1 MWANNL
7 RILGVVL
14 GTLALYTLIANKIP
28 QVQSEVPQALTLGA
42 NVTPEQLVSAG
53 DQLYHGA
60 GGCTACHG
68 LGTRAPN
75 LLTDEKG
82 QGPIGA
88 RCGKREA
95 GKDCKAYL
103 HESLESPRAYVVAG
117 YEPIMPEMGRILS
130 PQQLWALVAFLESN
144 GGTVDVSASDIPAAS
159 GPAASRANSGAAG
172 APTAA
177 GIASGS
183 TTSTPSTSS
192 TPSAGI
198 AGGSTDP
205 MTIIRGAGC
214 TGCHKINGEGGA
226 IGPDLTHVGS
236 RLSANLIRE
245 SILLPDAKVAKGF
258 EKFKG
263 IMPKT
268 FGNQLTAAQFEALVQ
283 FLSGHK

>member
-28 QVQSEVPQALTLGA
+28 QVQSEVPHALTLGA
-42 NVTPEQLVSAG
+42 NVTPEQLTTAG

-103 HESLESPRAYVVAG
+103 YESLTSPRAYVVTG

-130 PQQLWALVAFLESN
+130 PQQIWALVAFLESN
-144 GGTVDVSASDIPAAS
+144 GGTVDVTASDIPAAS
-159 GPAASRANSGAAG
+159 AAGGSGAPG
-172 APTAA
+172 AATA
-177 GIASGS
+177 
-183 TTSTPSTSS
+183 
-192 TPSAGI
+192 AGI

-205 MTIIRGAGC
+205 MTMVRGAGC

-245 SILLPDAKVAKGF
+245 SILLPDAKTAKGY

-263 IMPKT
+263 VMPKT
-268 FGNQLTAAQFEALVQ
+268 FGHQFTAEQLEALVQ
-283 FLSGHK
+283 FLAGHK

>member
-1 MWANNL
+1 MWATNL

-14 GTLALYTLIANKIP
+14 GTLALYTLIENKIP
-28 QVQSEVPQALTLGA
+28 QVQSEVPHALSLGA
-42 NVTPEQLVSAG
+42 NVTPEQLATAG

-95 GKDCKAYL
+95 GKDCKAYIY
-103 HESLESPRAYVVAG
+103 ESLTSPKAYVVQG

-130 PQQLWALVAFLESN
+130 PQQIWALVAFLESN

-159 GPAASRANSGAAG
+159 APATSGTPPASSGV
-172 APTAA
+172 
-177 GIASGS
+177 GIANGS
-183 TTSTPSTSS
+183 TNP
-192 TPSAGI
+192 I
-198 AGGSTDP
+198 
-205 MTIIRGAGC
+205 TIIRGAGC
-214 TGCHKINGEGGA
+214 TGCHTVNGEGGK

-236 RLSANLIRE
+236 RLSTNLIRE
-245 SILLPDAKVAKGF
+245 SILLPDAKTAKGY

-263 IMPKT
+263 VMPKT
-268 FGNQLTAAQFEALVQ
+268 FGHLLTGEQLEALVQ
-283 FLSGHK
+283 FLASHR

>member
-1 MWANNL
+1 MWAINL
-7 RILGVVL
+7 RIIGVVL

-28 QVQSEVPQALTLGA
+28 QVQSEVPHALTLGA
-42 NVTPEQLVSAG
+42 NVTPEQLTNAG

-95 GKDCKAYL
+95 GKDCKAYIY
-103 HESLESPRAYVVAG
+103 ESLTSPKAYVVQG

-130 PQQLWALVAFLESN
+130 PQQIWALVAFLESN
-144 GGTVDVSASDIPAAS
+144 GGSVDVTASDIPA
-159 GPAASRANSGAAG
+159 
-172 APTAA
+172 
-177 GIASGS
+177 S
-183 TTSTPSTSS
+183 TTSATSTSS

-198 AGGSTDP
+198 AGGSTEP
-205 MTIIRGAGC
+205 MAMIRGAGC

-226 IGPDLTHVGS
+226 IGRRDGVGHPSLDDLGNFDILDTLRRHSRRFHRAHGHDPRRRLH
-236 RLSANLIRE
+236 RLSQDQRRRRRHRA
-245 SILLPDAKVAKGF
+245 
-258 EKFKG
+258 
-263 IMPKT
+263 
-268 FGNQLTAAQFEALVQ
+268 
-283 FLSGHK
+283 

>member
-1 MWANNL
+1 MWATNL
-7 RILGVVL
+7 RIIGVVL

-28 QVQSEVPQALTLGA
+28 QVQSDVPRALNLGA
-42 NVTPEQLVSAG
+42 NVTAEQLVSAG

-88 RCGKREA
+88 RCGKRET
-95 GKDCKAYL
+95 GKNCKAYL
-103 HESLESPRAYVVAG
+103 YESLTSPRAFVVTG

-130 PQQLWALVAFLESN
+130 PQQIWALVAFLESN
-144 GGTVDVSASDIPAAS
+144 GGTVDVTASDIPAAS
-159 GPAASRANSGAAG
+159 AAPGANSGAAG

-177 GIASGS
+177 GIANGS
-183 TTSTPSTSS
+183 TE
-192 TPSAGI
+192 AM
-198 AGGSTDP
+198 A
-205 MTIIRGAGC
+205 IIRGAGC

-245 SILLPDAKVAKGF
+245 SILLPDAKTAKGY

-263 IMPKT
+263 VMPKA
-268 FGNQLTAAQFEALVQ
+268 FGNQLTAAQLESLVE

>member
-1 MWANNL
+1 MWGINL

-28 QVQSEVPQALTLGA
+28 QVQSEVPRALTLGS

-82 QGPIGA
+82 QGPIGT
-88 RCGKREA
+88 RCGKREP
-95 GKDCKAYL
+95 GKDCKAYVY
-103 HESLESPRAYVVAG
+103 ESLTSPRAFVVPG

-130 PQQLWALVAFLESN
+130 PQQIWALVAFLESQ
-144 GGTVDVSASDIPAAS
+144 GGTVDVSGSDIPPAS
-159 GPAASRANSGAAG
+159 GPGAAAAPAGGG
-172 APTAA
+172 A
-177 GIASGS
+177 GKIAN
-183 TTSTPSTSS
+183 
-192 TPSAGI
+192 
-198 AGGSTDP
+198 GSTDP

-214 TGCHKINGEGGA
+214 TGCHKVGTEGGA
-226 IGPDLTHVGS
+226 IGPNLTHVGS
-236 RLSANLIRE
+236 RLSAALIRE
-245 SILLPDAKVAKGF
+245 SILKPDTKIAKGF
-258 EKFKG
+258 EKFAG

-268 FGNQLTAAQFEALVQ
+268 FGDQLTAAQFESLVQ
-283 FLSGHK
+283 FLSSHK

>member
-28 QVQSEVPQALTLGA
+28 QVQSEVPHALTLGA

-88 RCGKREA
+88 RCGKREP

-103 HESLESPRAYVVAG
+103 YESLTNPRAYVVPG
-117 YEPIMPEMGRILS
+117 YEPIMPDMGRILS
-130 PQQLWALVAFLESN
+130 PQQIWALVAFLESN
-144 GGTVDVSASDIPAAS
+144 GGTVDVTGSDIPPS
-159 GPAASRANSGAAG
+159 
-172 APTAA
+172 
-177 GIASGS
+177 S
-183 TTSTPSTSS
+183 TTSTTSTSS

-214 TGCHKINGEGGA
+214 TGCHKIGGEGGA

-245 SILLPDAKVAKGF
+245 SILNPDAKVAKGY

-263 IMPKT
+263 IMPKM
-268 FGNQLTAAQFEALVQ
+268 FGNQLTAAQLEALVQ
-283 FLSGHK
+283 FLASHK

>member
-7 RILGVVL
+7 RIFGVVL

-28 QVQSEVPQALTLGA
+28 QVQSEVPRALSLGA
-42 NVTPEQLVSAG
+42 NVTPEQLVAAG

-82 QGPIGA
+82 QGQIGA
-88 RCGKREA
+88 RCGKRES

-103 HESLESPRAYVVAG
+103 YESLTSPRAYVVQG

-144 GGTVDVSASDIPAAS
+144 GGTVDVTASDIPAS
-159 GPAASRANSGAAG
+159 
-172 APTAA
+172 
-177 GIASGS
+177 S
-183 TTSTPSTSS
+183 TTSTTSTTS
-192 TPSAGI
+192 TASAGI

-214 TGCHKINGEGGA
+214 TGCHKISGEGGA
-226 IGPDLTHVGS
+226 IGPELTHVGS

-245 SILLPDAKVAKGF
+245 SILQPDAKIAKGY

-268 FGNQLTAAQFEALVQ
+268 FGHQLTAEQLEALVQ
-283 FLSGHK
+283 FLAAHK

>member
-1 MWANNL
+1 MWATNL
-7 RILGVVL
+7 RIIGVVL

-28 QVQSEVPQALTLGA
+28 QVQSDVPRALTLGA
-42 NVTPEQLVSAG
+42 NVTPEQLVGAG

-103 HESLESPRAYVVAG
+103 HESLASPRAYVVAG

-130 PQQLWALVAFLESN
+130 PPQLWALVAFLESN
-144 GGTVDVSASDIPAAS
+144 GGTVDVGASDIPS
-159 GPAASRANSGAAG
+159 
-172 APTAA
+172 
-177 GIASGS
+177 S
-183 TTSTPSTSS
+183 TTSTTSTSS

-214 TGCHKINGEGGA
+214 TGCHKITGEGGA
-226 IGPDLTHVGS
+226 IGPELTHVGA

-245 SILLPDAKVAKGF
+245 SILTPDAKIAKGF

-268 FGNQLTAAQFEALVQ
+268 FGNQLTAAQLEALVQ
-283 FLSGHK
+283 FLASHK

>member
-1 MWANNL
+1 MWAINL
-7 RILGVVL
+7 RIIGVVL

-28 QVQSEVPQALTLGA
+28 QVQSEVPRALALGA
-42 NVTPEQLVSAG
+42 NVTPEQLTNAG

-103 HESLESPRAYVVAG
+103 YESLTSPRTYVVTG

-130 PQQLWALVAFLESN
+130 PQQIWALVAFLESN
-144 GGTVDVSASDIPAAS
+144 GGTVDVTASDIP
-159 GPAASRANSGAAG
+159 PAGSS
-172 APTAA
+172 TAA
-177 GIASGS
+177 TTS
-183 TTSTPSTSS
+183 TTSTPSG
-192 TPSAGI
+192 GI
-198 AGGSTDP
+198 AAGSTDP
-205 MTIIRGAGC
+205 MTMIRGAGC
-214 TGCHKINGEGGA
+214 TACHKINGEGGA

-245 SILLPDAKVAKGF
+245 SILLPDAKTAKGY

-263 IMPKT
+263 VMPKT
-268 FGNQLTAAQFEALVQ
+268 FGHQFTAEQLEALVQ
-283 FLSGHK
+283 FLAGHK

>member
-1 MWANNL
+1 MWAINL
-7 RILGVVL
+7 RIFGVVL

-28 QVQSEVPQALTLGA
+28 QVQSEVPRALTLGA
-42 NVTPEQLVSAG
+42 NVTPEQLVAAG

-103 HESLESPRAYVVAG
+103 YESLTNPRAYVVSG

-130 PQQLWALVAFLESN
+130 PQQIWALVAFLESN
-144 GGTVDVSASDIPAAS
+144 GGTVDVTASDIPAAS
-159 GPAASRANSGAAG
+159 GPAASAAPGAGSGA
-172 APTAA
+172 P
-177 GIASGS
+177 
-183 TTSTPSTSS
+183 
-192 TPSAGI
+192 GI

-214 TGCHKINGEGGA
+214 TGCHKVGSEGGA
-226 IGPDLTHVGS
+226 IGPNLTHVGS
-236 RLSANLIRE
+236 RLSAALIRE
-245 SILLPDAKVAKGF
+245 CILKPDTRVAKGY
-258 EKFKG
+258 EKFIG
-263 IMPKT
+263 VMPKM
-268 FGNQLTAAQFEALVQ
+268 FGNQLTGAQLEALVQ
-283 FLSGHK
+283 FLSSQK

>member
-1 MWANNL
+1 MWATNL
-7 RILGVVL
+7 RIIGVVL

-28 QVQSEVPQALTLGA
+28 QVQSEVPRALSLGA

-82 QGPIGA
+82 AGPIGA

-103 HESLESPRAYVVAG
+103 HESLANPRAYVVTG

-144 GGTVDVSASDIPAAS
+144 GGTVDVTASDIPAAS
-159 GPAASRANSGAAG
+159 GPAAPAAPAAGGSGA
-172 APTAA
+172 
-177 GIASGS
+177 
-183 TTSTPSTSS
+183 
-192 TPSAGI
+192 AGI

-214 TGCHKINGEGGA
+214 TGCHKISGEGGA

-245 SILLPDAKVAKGF
+245 SILLPDAKVAKGY

-263 IMPKT
+263 VMPKT
-268 FGNQLTAAQFEALVQ
+268 FGNQLTAAQLEALVQ
-283 FLSGHK
+283 FLASHK

>member
-1 MWANNL
+1 MWATNL
-7 RILGVVL
+7 RIIGVVL

-28 QVQSEVPQALTLGA
+28 QVQSEVPRALSLGA

-82 QGPIGA
+82 AGPIGA

-103 HESLESPRAYVVAG
+103 HESLANPRAYVVTG

-130 PQQLWALVAFLESN
+130 PQQVWALVAFLESN
-144 GGTVDVSASDIPAAS
+144 GGTVDVTASDIPAAN
-159 GPAASRANSGAAG
+159 AASGANSGAAG
-172 APTAA
+172 APPA
-177 GIASGS
+177 
-183 TTSTPSTSS
+183 
-192 TPSAGI
+192 AGI

-214 TGCHKINGEGGA
+214 TGCHKISGEGGA

-263 IMPKT
+263 VMPKT
-268 FGNQLTAAQFEALVQ
+268 FGNQLTGAQLEALVQ
-283 FLSGHK
+283 FLASHK

>member
-1 MWANNL
+1 MWATNL
-7 RILGVVL
+7 RIIGVVL

-28 QVQSEVPQALTLGA
+28 QVQSEVPRALSLGA
-42 NVTPEQLVSAG
+42 NVTPEQLVAAG

-82 QGPIGA
+82 QGQIGA
-88 RCGKREA
+88 RCGKRES
-95 GKDCKAYL
+95 GKNCKAYL
-103 HESLESPRAYVVAG
+103 YESLTSPRAYVVQG

-144 GGTVDVSASDIPAAS
+144 GGTVDVTASDIPPATGAAS
-159 GPAASRANSGAAG
+159 SGAPPASSG
-172 APTAA
+172 G
-177 GIASGS
+177 GIAN
-183 TTSTPSTSS
+183 
-192 TPSAGI
+192 
-198 AGGSTDP
+198 GSTDP

-214 TGCHKINGEGGA
+214 TGCHKISGEGGA
-226 IGPDLTHVGS
+226 IGPELTHVGS

-245 SILLPDAKVAKGF
+245 SILQPDAKIAKGF

-268 FGNQLTAAQFEALVQ
+268 FGHQLTAEQLEALVQ
-283 FLSGHK
+283 FLAAHK

>member
-1 MWANNL
+1 MWAINL

-28 QVQSEVPQALTLGA
+28 QVQSEVPHALSLGA
-42 NVTPEQLVSAG
+42 NVTPEQLATAG

-82 QGPIGA
+82 QGPIGS

-95 GKDCKAYL
+95 GKDCKAYIY
-103 HESLESPRAYVVAG
+103 ESLTSPKAYVVQG

-130 PQQLWALVAFLESN
+130 PQQIWALVAFLESN
-144 GGTVDVSASDIPAAS
+144 GGTVDVSATDIPAA
-159 GPAASRANSGAAG
+159 PAASAAG
-172 APTAA
+172 SPAA
-177 GIASGS
+177 ASA
-183 TTSTPSTSS
+183 
-192 TPSAGI
+192 SAGI
-198 AGGSTDP
+198 AGGSADP

-214 TGCHKINGEGGA
+214 TGCHTVNGEGGK

-245 SILLPDAKVAKGF
+245 SILLPDAKTAKGY

-263 IMPKT
+263 VMPKT
-268 FGNQLTAAQFEALVQ
+268 FGHQLTGEQLEALVQ
-283 FLSGHK
+283 FLASHK

>member
-1 MWANNL
+1 MWATNL
-7 RILGVVL
+7 RIIGIVL

-28 QVQSEVPQALTLGA
+28 QVQSEVPHALTLGA
-42 NVTPEQLVSAG
+42 NVTPEQLVAAG

-82 QGPIGA
+82 LGPIGA

-103 HESLESPRAYVVAG
+103 YESLTSPRAYVVSG

-144 GGTVDVSASDIPAAS
+144 SGTVDVTASDIPS
-159 GPAASRANSGAAG
+159 
-172 APTAA
+172 
-177 GIASGS
+177 S
-183 TTSTPSTSS
+183 TTSTTSTSS
-192 TPSAGI
+192 TASAGI

-214 TGCHKINGEGGA
+214 TGCHKVGTEGGA
-226 IGPDLTHVGS
+226 IGPNLTHVGS
-236 RLSANLIRE
+236 RLSAALIRE
-245 SILLPDAKVAKGF
+245 CILKPDTRVAKGY
-258 EKFKG
+258 EKFVG
-263 IMPKT
+263 VMPKM
-268 FGNQLTAAQFEALVQ
+268 FGNQLTGAQLEALVQ
-283 FLSGHK
+283 FLSSQK

>member
-1 MWANNL
+1 MWATNL
-7 RILGVVL
+7 RIIGIVI

-28 QVQSEVPQALTLGA
+28 QVQSEVPHALTLGA
-42 NVTPEQLVSAG
+42 NVTPEQLVTAG

-88 RCGKREA
+88 RCGKREP
-95 GKDCKAYL
+95 GKDCKAYI
-103 HESLESPRAYVVAG
+103 HESLTNPRAFVVQG
-117 YEPIMPEMGRILS
+117 YEPIMPEMGRTLS

-144 GGTVDVSASDIPAAS
+144 GGTVDVSASDIPASTVPAG
-159 GPAASRANSGAAG
+159 GPPPGG
-172 APTAA
+172 GGGP
-177 GIASGS
+177 
-183 TTSTPSTSS
+183 
-192 TPSAGI
+192 GI

-205 MTIIRGAGC
+205 MTMIRGAGC
-214 TGCHKINGEGGA
+214 TACHKISGEGGA

-245 SILLPDAKVAKGF
+245 SILQPDAKTAKGY

-263 IMPKT
+263 VMPKT
-268 FGNQLTAAQFEALVQ
+268 FGHQFTAEQLEALVQ
-283 FLSGHK
+283 FLAGHK

>member
-1 MWANNL
+1 MWAINL
-7 RILGVVL
+7 RIIGVVL

-28 QVQSEVPQALTLGA
+28 QVQSEVPHALTLGA
-42 NVTPEQLVSAG
+42 NVTPEQLSNAG

-82 QGPIGA
+82 AGPIGA

-95 GKDCKAYL
+95 GKDCKAYIY
-103 HESLESPRAYVVAG
+103 ESLTNPRAFVVTG

-130 PQQLWALVAFLESN
+130 QQQIWALVAFLESN
-144 GGTVDVSASDIPAAS
+144 GGTVDVTASDIPAAS
-159 GPAASRANSGAAG
+159 GPAAPAAG
-172 APTAA
+172 
-177 GIASGS
+177 GSG
-183 TTSTPSTSS
+183 
-192 TPSAGI
+192 AGI

-205 MTIIRGAGC
+205 MTMIRGAGC
-214 TGCHKINGEGGA
+214 TACHKISGEGGA
-226 IGPDLTHVGS
+226 IGPELTHVGS

-245 SILLPDAKVAKGF
+245 SILLPDAKTAKGF

-263 IMPKT
+263 VMPKT
-268 FGNQLTAAQFEALVQ
+268 FGHQFTAEQLEALVQ
-283 FLSGHK
+283 FLAAHK

>member
-1 MWANNL
+1 MWATNL
-7 RILGVVL
+7 RIIGVVL

-28 QVQSEVPQALTLGA
+28 QVQSEVPRALSLGA

-82 QGPIGA
+82 VGPIGA

-103 HESLESPRAYVVAG
+103 HESLANPRAYVVTG

-144 GGTVDVSASDIPAAS
+144 GGTVDVTASDIPAAS
-159 GPAASRANSGAAG
+159 GPAAPAAPAAGGSGA
-172 APTAA
+172 
-177 GIASGS
+177 
-183 TTSTPSTSS
+183 
-192 TPSAGI
+192 AGI

-214 TGCHKINGEGGA
+214 TGCHKISGEGGA

-245 SILLPDAKVAKGF
+245 SILLPDAKVAKG
-258 EKFKG
+258 
-263 IMPKT
+263 
-268 FGNQLTAAQFEALVQ
+268 
-283 FLSGHK
+283 